1 MRINMIKQFTFIEKR
16 LIRVAFQAI
25 QAYKKRTSVEVL
37 MKRMLERKL
46 IRAGYTRKANRYWLF
61 VVYTARFDVC
71 PRRRACLVE
80 IEVNEVNELYAVECL
95 VVFVK
100 MLAGYVT

>member
-1 MRINMIKQFTFIEKR
+1 MRIYMIKQFTFIKKR
-16 LIRVAFQAI
+16 LIRIAFQAI
-25 QAYKKRTSVEVL
+25 KAYKKRASIEML
-37 MKRMLERKL
+37 MKRMLEREL
-46 IRAGYTRKANRYWLF
+46 IRACYTRKANRYGLF

-80 IEVNEVNELYAVECL
+80 IEVNEVDQLYAVECL